1 MVTIKATIPS
11 ATRNMIAIMI
21 RIPSVIGTK
30 TVKGSHFLAGVSTDD
45 TDVRCWTNSN
55 VAEDV
60 EGLVKREG
68 TLEIFKELARMA
80 RPLV

>member
-1 MVTIKATIPS
+1 MVTIKATIPR
-11 ATRNMIAIMI
+11 ATRNIIPIMI

-30 TVKGSHFLAGVSTDD
+30 TIKGSHFLAWGSTDD
-45 TDVRCWTNSN
+45 TDVRCWTNLK
-55 VAEDV
+55 VAEEV

-68 TLEIFKELARMA
+68 TLEIFKEFARIV